1 MLAFKQHKIA
11 FARPHAQ
18 AAAALPATEQRP
30 LAAARLEGIGR
41 PHPQAPESGGG
52 EWLPQVWET
61 RGNLA
66 GREFK
71 VGVARV
77 LGNAFCG
84 FRLGPRPRAPGR
96 VQLKRKTLVPFSKS
110 A

>member
-11 FARPHAQ
+11 LARPHAQ
-18 AAAALPATEQRP
+18 AGAALPATEQRP
-30 LAAARLEGIGR
+30 LVAARCVWGIGR
-41 PHPQAPESGGG
+41 PHPQAPEPGGLESGFPKSGKH
-52 EWLPQVWET
+52 

-71 VGVARV
+71 VSVATV

-96 VQLKRKTLVPFSKS
+96 V
-110 A
+110 

>member
-41 PHPQAPESGGG
+41 PHPQAPEPGGG
-52 EWLPQVWET
+52 EWLPQV
-61 RGNLA
+61 
-66 GREFK
+66 
-71 VGVARV
+71 
-77 LGNAFCG
+77 
-84 FRLGPRPRAPGR
+84 
-96 VQLKRKTLVPFSKS
+96 
-110 A
+110 